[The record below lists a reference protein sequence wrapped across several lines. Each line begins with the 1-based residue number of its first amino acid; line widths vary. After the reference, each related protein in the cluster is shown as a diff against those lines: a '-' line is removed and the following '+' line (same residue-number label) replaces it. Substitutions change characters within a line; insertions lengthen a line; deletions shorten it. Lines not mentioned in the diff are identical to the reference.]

1 MPVTPGT
8 VGILG
13 TPTMVEAQGKGASI
27 HSKEAV
33 GRTGFQIASVAAL
46 LVGVFI
52 LFSSNKARRG
62 DDGSVL

>member
-1 MPVTPGT
+1 MTPGT

-27 HSKEAV
+27 HSKAV